1 MNQLSNL
8 KWGYGMS
15 TPYMTFDRL
24 NETINL
30 QNAIHEHAHRDS
42 VNHMS
47 TNQTKT
53 KGKSNGYYFERKT

>member
-1 MNQLSNL
+1 
-8 KWGYGMS
+8 MS

-53 KGKSNGYYFERKT
+53 KGKNNGYYFERKT